1 MSGTRPRDKIRRE
14 KQVEDYLMIL
24 FDKIL
29 AFFKKAE
36 EQPHPLPT
44 CEEHKAILAFEK
56 DLDFF
61 LHEDDFKSRKEYQ
74 YLCDKH
80 HPYPYYKQFSKTQ

>member
-14 KQVEDYLMIL
+14 KQVED
-24 FDKIL
+24 
-29 AFFKKAE
+29 
-36 EQPHPLPT
+36 